1 MREQLCSRVGNSRT
15 VTHFTHIPCGAGV
28 IVSRLVLLM
37 LLSLKGMH
45 RYRKQH
51 RYQVRYIEIPV
62 SVVQKKKADPATPF
76 TSTVDEAFT
85 PQRMLRVNFCCTVQV
100 ALCLQK
106 SWRQCFQLKR
116 AFGVKSSAHFL
127 FNGLCLLFRMFRF
140 FIYGFLVYLFNLCF
154 IIYILCR
161 RIVSVCHRIT
171 HFP

>member
-45 RYRKQH
+45 RYQKQH
-51 RYQVRYIEIPV
+51 RYQVRYIENTCIRSPK
-62 SVVQKKKADPATPF
+62 KKKADPATPF

-85 PQRMLRVNFCCTVQV
+85 PQQMLRVNFCYTVQV

-116 AFGVKSSAHFL
+116 ALGVKSSAHFL

-140 FIYGFLVYLFNLCF
+140 LFMVFWFIYLTFVLLY
-154 IIYILCR
+154 IYCVGGL
-161 RIVSVCHRIT
+161 
-171 HFP
+171 